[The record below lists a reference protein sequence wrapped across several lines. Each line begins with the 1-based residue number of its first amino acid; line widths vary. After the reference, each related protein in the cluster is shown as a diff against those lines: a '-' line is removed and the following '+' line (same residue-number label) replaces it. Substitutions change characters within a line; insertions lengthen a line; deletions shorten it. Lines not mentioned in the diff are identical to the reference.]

1 MYLWQ
6 SAQWPEC
13 QVDLAWQAALFPEGR
28 SGIRKIRTGAYRDH
42 AEPMQIVT
50 PRMGKPDIVH
60 YQAPGATA
68 ARISVHLP
76 YFDAVTQV
84 PAPHFLKAT
93 REFSF

>member
-1 MYLWQ
+1 
-6 SAQWPEC
+6 
-13 QVDLAWQAALFPEGR
+13 
-28 SGIRKIRTGAYRDH
+28 
-42 AEPMQIVT
+42 MQIVT